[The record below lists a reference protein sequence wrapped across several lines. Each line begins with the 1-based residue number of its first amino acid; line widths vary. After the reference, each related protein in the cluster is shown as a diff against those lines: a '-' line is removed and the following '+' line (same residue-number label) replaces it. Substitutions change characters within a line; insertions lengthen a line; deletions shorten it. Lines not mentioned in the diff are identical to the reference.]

1 MTSDTVEAAARSP
14 HLAPIRELAV
24 EAAGLRFDRLPPDV
38 VALAAMSVLDTIGVA
53 LAGRAEPVVQLVR
66 EELAGPGDAVL
77 WGGGRSDP
85 GSAALVNGVA
95 AHALDYDDY
104 APGSGLHPS
113 APLVAALLAAASLEN
128 GRGRTVTGRD
138 LVAAY
143 VAGYEVQE
151 RLGLVLWPS
160 HYARGFHTTGTAG
173 TVGAAAGAA
182 HLLGAGPGEMAAAL
196 GLGATDAAGVKAMF
210 GSMGKPYHA
219 GRAAASGLRVARL
232 AMRGMTVGDDPLF
245 GAQGL
250 VAASSAASPADLGPV
265 RAPFGKPWHVLD
277 VLPKL
282 TPACFG
288 THAAIACALDVRAAV
303 GEQPIRRIAL
313 TIPPVLLDVCAIP
326 TPRTGLEGKFS
337 LAYTAAAALLY
348 GTVSVASFT
357 DEAVRAHPVVELG
370 SLVELV
376 LDDGLVKT
384 ATKLRVELG
393 DGRVLMAERDAARRL
408 WTDSPEEVRPRVEGK
423 FLEFAQGV
431 AAPADIV
438 ATLRDLPA
446 LPDVEA
452 LSMLLV
458 GADRAGATSV
468 STSPAPE
475 RKSSVTN

>member
-1 MTSDTVEAAARSP
+1 MTSDTVEAPAGP
-14 HLAPIRELAV
+14 HDLAPIRVLAT
-24 EAAGLRFDRLPPDV
+24 EAAELRFDRLPADV
-38 VALAAMSVLDTIGVA
+38 VALVGMSVLDTVGVA
-53 LAGRAEPVVQLVR
+53 LAARAEPVVQLVR
-66 EELAGPGDAVL
+66 EELAGPGDTVL
-77 WGGGRSDP
+77 WGGARSDP

-113 APLVAALLAAASLEN
+113 APLVAALLAAASLES

-182 HLLGAGPGEMAAAL
+182 HLLGAGPREMTAAL

-219 GRAAASGLRVARL
+219 GRAAASGLRAARL

-245 GAQGL
+245 GPQGL
-250 VAASSAASPADLGPV
+250 VAASSAATPGDLGPV
-265 RAPFGKPWHVLD
+265 RAPFGEPWHVLD

-282 TPACFG
+282 TPSCFG
-288 THAAIACALDVRAAV
+288 THAAVACALDVRAAV
-303 GEQPIRRIAL
+303 DGQPIRRIVL
-313 TIPPVLLDVCAIP
+313 TIPPVLLDVCTIP

-337 LAYTAAAALLY
+337 LAYTTAAALRH
-348 GTVSVASFT
+348 GAVSVASFT
-357 DEAVRAHPVVELG
+357 DEAVRASPVVELG
-370 SLVELV
+370 SRVELV

-384 ATKLRVELG
+384 ASRLRVELG
-393 DGRVLMAERDAARRL
+393 DGRVLTAERDAAQRL
-408 WTDSPEEVRPRVEGK
+408 WTDNPEEVRPRVEGK
-423 FLEFAQGV
+423 FLELAQGV
-431 AAPADIV
+431 ATPAEVV
-438 ATLRDLPA
+438 AMLRDLPA
-446 LPDVEA
+446 LPDVDA
-452 LSMLLV
+452 LSTLLV
-458 GADRAGATSV
+458 GV
-468 STSPAPE
+468 H
-475 RKSSVTN
+475 

>member
-1 MTSDTVEAAARSP
+1 MTSDTVEVSAEPR
-14 HLAPIRELAV
+14 HLSVIQALA
-24 EAAGLRFDRLPPDV
+24 EAAVGLRFDQLPPDV
-38 VALAAMSVLDTIGVA
+38 TTLAGICVLDTLGVA
-53 LAGRAEPVVQLVR
+53 LAGRTQPVVQLIR
-66 EELAGPGDAVL
+66 EELAEPGDAVL
-77 WGGGRSDP
+77 WGGARSDP

-113 APLVAALLAAASLEN
+113 APLVAALLSAASLQH

-173 TVGAAAGAA
+173 TVGAAAGVA
-182 HLLGAGPGEMAAAL
+182 HLLGTGPREMAAAL
-196 GLGATDAAGVKAMF
+196 GVGATDAAGLKAMF

-219 GRAAASGLRVARL
+219 GRAAASGLRAARL

-245 GAQGL
+245 GPQGL
-250 VAASSAASPADLGPV
+250 VAASSAATPADLGPV
-265 RAPFGKPWHVLD
+265 RAPFGEPWHILD

-303 GEQPIRRIAL
+303 GEQPIRRVVL

-337 LAYTAAAALLY
+337 LAYTTAAALLH

-357 DEAVRAHPVVELG
+357 DEAVRAEPVVELG
-370 SLVELV
+370 SRVELV
-376 LDDGLVKT
+376 LDERLVKT
-384 ATKLRVELG
+384 ATRLRVELG
-393 DGRVLMAERDAARRL
+393 DGRVLTADRDAAQRL
-408 WTDSPEEVRPRVEGK
+408 WSGSPEEVRTRVEGK
-423 FLEFAQGV
+423 FLELAEGV
-431 AAPADIV
+431 AAPVDIV
-438 ATLRDLPA
+438 ALLRDLPA
-446 LPDVEA
+446 LADVEA
-452 LSMLLV
+452 LSALLA
-458 GADRAGATSV
+458 GAD
-468 STSPAPE
+468 
-475 RKSSVTN
+475 